1 MTTQVLENVSFNSF
15 EYRGWSVDPSIDVQ
29 SCDCCG
35 TSTTL
40 RWDASRWVGGRLETL
55 YDAENLQ
62 SLFHLLDQ
70 RMDDENND
78 A

>member
-62 SLFHLLDQ
+62 SLFQLLDQ